1 MTKKYSNSVYFFST
15 EFYIIADLFQN
26 EGEQLI
32 QTSISDSENYV
43 PFQKIPLQADKKE
56 KVGKLWNSCLE
67 IQFK

>member
-1 MTKKYSNSVYFFST
+1 MYIFFST

-56 KVGKLWNSCLE
+56 KVGKL
-67 IQFK
+67 